1 MTELTLIG
9 LLNFVAVDF
18 CAARSKG
25 VDTLKSVLIA
35 YSKANDKFGGVNVR
49 RVINQSP
56 AIEVAALAVVATK
69 CPNLL

>member
-1 MTELTLIG
+1 MSELTLIG

-18 CAARSKG
+18 CAAKARG
-25 VDTLKSVLIA
+25 TDTLKSVLIA
-35 YSKANDKFGGVNVR
+35 YSKANDKFGGSNVR
-49 RVINQSP
+49 KVINQSP